1 MKSHVSIKN
10 ITIAA
15 IKRHSMDINSWENTS
30 ISILDFPS
38 QIEQLDSELPI
49 LSFVLTDSDWTI
61 ITTRRIIGKISGD
74 YKQLDFNELDDIV
87 YGDYKNIKKSTT
99 LFRTTDFHGVNSDF
113 LMETGRPS
121 MGFIYAI
128 NTILRL
134 YRNENEPDM
143 VNRDDDFIAILKYK
157 THEQGGRKTP
167 AHSGYRPQV
176 KFDFEEMQTS
186 GQQTFIDKEIV
197 NPGETVKAR
206 IKILSVDYFSNCLTE
221 GMDFEFREG
230 NTIIGTGEIIEILND
245 KLRKP
250 AGNNVYTK

>member
-1 MKSHVSIKN
+1 MKSHESIKN

-15 IKRHSMDINSWENTS
+15 IKRHSIDIDKWTNTS
-30 ISILDFPS
+30 ISILDFQP

-49 LSFVLTDSDWTI
+49 LSFALTDSDWTF
-61 ITTRRIIGKISGD
+61 ITTRIIIGKISGE

-99 LFRTTDFHGVNSDF
+99 IFRMTDFQGDNSDF
-113 LMETGRPS
+113 LMETGKPS
-121 MGFIYAI
+121 IAFIYAI

-134 YRNENEPDM
+134 YRNENEPDI
-143 VNRDDDFIAILKYK
+143 VNRDDDFIAILNYK
-157 THEQGGRKTP
+157 TPEQGGRKTP

-197 NPGETVKAR
+197 NPGETIKAR
-206 IKILSVDYFSNCLTE
+206 IKILSVDYFSNCLSE
-221 GMDFEFREG
+221 GMSFEFREG
-230 NTIIGTGEIIEILND
+230 NIIIGTGEIIEILND
-245 KLRKP
+245 KLKKP
-250 AGNNVYTK
+250 AGNTR